1 SLDGIDWAQAKADL
15 AADDFDNGR
24 SPHALRA
31 SFERS
36 QHVAIAR
43 DGDRVVGMARLL
55 SDGVCN
61 AYLLDVWTM
70 SAYRRR
76 GIGTAMVRQ
85 LMSRVPGQHVGLQTE
100 DAEAFYASLGYRH
113 QPVFMSAVV
122 GEWLVNEPNARLR
135 VEAAGR
141 TQPVTM
147 LRLTGCPAAYAVC
160 GRSFW
165 PRR

>member
-1 SLDGIDWAQAKADL
+1 MTVRFDESLEGIDWAQAKTDL

-24 SPHALRA
+24 SPGALRA

-36 QHVAIAR
+36 QYVVIAR

-70 SAYRRR
+70 SAYRRQ

-85 LMSRVPGQHVGLQTE
+85 LMARAPGQHVGLQTD

-113 QPVFMSAVV
+113 QPVFMSAIV
-122 GEWLVNEPNARLR
+122 GEWLVNEANQA
-135 VEAAGR
+135 
-141 TQPVTM
+141 
-147 LRLTGCPAAYAVC
+147 
-160 GRSFW
+160 
-165 PRR
+165 

>member
-1 SLDGIDWAQAKADL
+1 MVVRVDESLNGIDWAQAKADL

-24 SPHALRA
+24 SPQALRA

-43 DGDRVVGMARLL
+43 DGDLVVGMARLL

-70 SAYRRR
+70 SAYRRQ

-85 LMSRVPGQHVGLQTE
+85 LMSRVPGQHIGLQTE
-100 DAEAFYASLGYRH
+100 DVEAFYTSLGYCH

-122 GEWLVNEPNARLR
+122 GKWLANKANEK
-135 VEAAGR
+135 
-141 TQPVTM
+141 
-147 LRLTGCPAAYAVC
+147 
-160 GRSFW
+160 
-165 PRR
+165 

>member
-1 SLDGIDWAQAKADL
+1 VANNHSCYMADAPRHNSGMAVHVDESLDGIDGAQAKADL
-15 AADDFDNGR
+15 ATDDFDNGR
-24 SPHALRA
+24 SPQALQA

-70 SAYRRR
+70 SAYRRQ

-85 LMSRVPGQHVGLQTE
+85 LMSRVPGQHIGLQTD

-122 GEWLVNEPNARLR
+122 GEWLANEANA
-135 VEAAGR
+135 
-141 TQPVTM
+141 
-147 LRLTGCPAAYAVC
+147 
-160 GRSFW
+160 
-165 PRR
+165 

>member
-1 SLDGIDWAQAKADL
+1 MVVRVDGSLDGIDWAQAKADL

-24 SPHALRA
+24 SPQALRT

-43 DGDRVVGMARLL
+43 DGARVVGIARLL

-70 SAYRRR
+70 SAYRRQ
-76 GIGTAMVRQ
+76 GIGTTMVRQ
-85 LMSRVPGQHVGLQTE
+85 LMSRVPGQHIGLQTE
-100 DAEAFYASLGYRH
+100 DAEAFYRSLGYRH

-122 GEWLVNEPNARLR
+122 GEWLANKANER
-135 VEAAGR
+135 
-141 TQPVTM
+141 
-147 LRLTGCPAAYAVC
+147 
-160 GRSFW
+160 
-165 PRR
+165 